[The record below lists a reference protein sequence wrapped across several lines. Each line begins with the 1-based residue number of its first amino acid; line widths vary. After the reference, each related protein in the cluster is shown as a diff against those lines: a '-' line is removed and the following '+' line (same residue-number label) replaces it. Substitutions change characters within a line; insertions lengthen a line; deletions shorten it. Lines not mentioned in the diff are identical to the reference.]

1 MTQGDSTPASLPD
14 VHAGS
19 IADRLER
26 LPFSSFHRNFLLMVA
41 AGEFVETLMLLGN
54 GLVLALVAKVLHF
67 SPTVSTYAVPISF
80 FLGEFVGSIGSG
92 YIADRFG
99 RKTVFTYDLFI
110 FGAGM
115 LITGFMSTPV
125 LIGLFVFIAGIGVG
139 GEFPVVDTYTTEM
152 FPGPQRGKRMAT
164 VYTIAVL
171 AAPIIAVLAYVF
183 SHPTAG
189 PYSWRILFWIM
200 GAAGIIV
207 WIIRFKVSESPR
219 WYESR
224 GETEKALAVMADI
237 ERKVMQ
243 ERNLT
248 SLPPIATTNAVRV
261 QPRQSRYWDIFAP
274 DLRGRTTMMLVFQF
288 FQSGIFYGF
297 TVLAPTFLLHKGIS
311 LVHTLLFSMIIY
323 AGFFVG
329 SVFNLF
335 IIDKVERKWGIVS
348 TAIIA
353 GVLGTAFAVVAN
365 VTATIILG
373 FLVTFTLWQF
383 SNFLHT
389 YQAEIFPTR
398 VRATAAG
405 TVYSVSR
412 ISTSILV
419 FIITTVF
426 LPHGLLATFGII
438 WVFIII
444 VVVDIGVFGPKT
456 SQLTLE
462 RIAA

>member
-248 SLPPIATTNAVRV
+248 SLPPIATANAVRV